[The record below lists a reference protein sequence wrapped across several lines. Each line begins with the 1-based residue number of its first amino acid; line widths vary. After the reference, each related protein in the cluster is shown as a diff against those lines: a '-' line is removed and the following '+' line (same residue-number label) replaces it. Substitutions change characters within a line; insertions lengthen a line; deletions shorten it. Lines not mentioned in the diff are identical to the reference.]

1 MDDKKKFSL
10 PIFLKLV
17 LDVLILGGMIIYI
30 YSMASSIIDTPNL
43 WKLNI
48 IISYLLYLAGGIS
61 IFGILFKLREII
73 KSLIKRTP
81 FIWSNVKSLKMIS
94 VFCFIIAGTYIIN
107 FFVNGQYMDFEFIA
121 IDLSGVHTD
130 FEFIIFLFAG
140 CFIFVLSQVFKQ
152 AVEYKEE
159 NDLTI

>member
-1 MDDKKKFSL
+1 MDDKKKMSL
-10 PIFLKLV
+10 PIVLKLV
-17 LDVLILGGMIIYI
+17 LDVLILGGIILYI
-30 YSMASSIIDTPNL
+30 YSVGSSIKNTANL
-43 WKLNI
+43 WEIKVI
-48 IISYLLYLAGGIS
+48 ITYLLCFAGGIS

-81 FIWSNVKSLKMIS
+81 FILSNVRSLKLIS
-94 VFCFIIAGTYIIN
+94 IFCFIIAGTYIIN
-107 FFVNGQYMDFEFIA
+107 FFVNGQYRAFEFIA

-152 AVEYKEE
+152 AIEYKEE